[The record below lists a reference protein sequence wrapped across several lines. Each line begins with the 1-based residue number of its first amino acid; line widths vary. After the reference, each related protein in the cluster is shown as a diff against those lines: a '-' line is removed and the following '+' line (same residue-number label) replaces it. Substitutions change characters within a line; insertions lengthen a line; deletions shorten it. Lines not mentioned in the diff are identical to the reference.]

1 MYSDD
6 HDAAIAANIIDPPAG
21 VYEGTTMA
29 ITPVNHVGG
38 VSICCPLPQDK
49 LLRTIP
55 GLAPQQFTAVSVRIG
70 NPEVTFLLFDG
81 GNVRVTG
88 AKSMSAFFLGIHQL
102 RIFLASR
109 GYQARI
115 ANVSLDNIVGRC
127 AIGHTLKVE
136 AIETAILQ
144 NNSPLQGTGIYEPDL
159 FSALIYRIR
168 LSNCKITITVFD
180 SGKIMVLGITDMKKA
195 SIAVKRFQ
203 EFALGFKH
211 DTTDTSQ
218 QKDKSKKRS
227 HQRAFEKKHRE
238 EKDDEDELI
247 AEMIEDEEDED
258 DEDSQVILSDDGE
271 EDQDNDKEDEEA
283 NDLKKKRK
291 KAARLTM
298 DEFEKIQTEAHEE
311 FADSM
316 TDEQLMA
323 KIKELAR
330 DKSKKKLEVFDS
342 RQEKKKQKEAHKASK

>member
-1 MYSDD
+1 MYSEE
-6 HDAAIAANIIDPPAG
+6 HDAAIAATIIDPPAG

-38 VSICCPLPQDK
+38 VSICCPLPQEK

-70 NPEVTFLLFDG
+70 HPEVTFLLFDG

-102 RIFLASR
+102 RTFLASR
-109 GYQARI
+109 GYQSRI

-168 LSNCKITITVFD
+168 LSNCKITITVFE
-180 SGKIMVLGITDMKKA
+180 SGKIMVLGITNMKKA

-227 HQRAFEKKHRE
+227 HKRAFEKKQRE

-247 AEMIEDEEDED
+247 GEMMEDEEDNED
-258 DEDSQVILSDDGE
+258 QDSQDILSDDEDDE
-271 EDQDNDKEDEEA
+271 EDQEVT
-283 NDLKKKRK
+283 DLEKKRK

-330 DKSKKKLEVFDS
+330 AKSKKKLEAFDS
-342 RQEKKKQKEAHKASK
+342 RQEKKKQKDSSNVFK

>member
-1 MYSDD
+1 MYSNEY
-6 HDAAIAANIIDPPAG
+6 DAAIAATIIDPPAG

-38 VSICCPLPQDK
+38 VSICCPLPQEK

-70 NPEVTFLLFDG
+70 HPEVTFLLFDG

-102 RIFLASR
+102 RNFLAFH
-109 GYQARI
+109 GYQARV

-168 LSNCKITITVFD
+168 LSNCKITITVFE
-180 SGKIMVLGITDMKKA
+180 SGKIMVLGITNMEKA
-195 SIAVKRFQ
+195 SVAVKRFQ
-203 EFALGFKH
+203 EFALAFKH

-227 HQRAFEKKHRE
+227 HQRAFEKKNRE
-238 EKDDEDELI
+238 EKDDEDEFI
-247 AEMIEDEEDED
+247 ADIVEEDD
-258 DEDSQVILSDDGE
+258 DEDKE
-271 EDQDNDKEDEEA
+271 EDQISDSDDEEQI
-283 NDLKKKRK
+283 DLEKKRK
-291 KAARLTM
+291 KAGRLTF
-298 DEFEKIQTEAHEE
+298 DEIEEIQLEAQEQ
-311 FADSM
+311 FSDLS
-316 TDEQLMA
+316 DEQLMA
-323 KIKELAR
+323 KIKEMGRAKSQKKMLAF
-330 DKSKKKLEVFDS
+330 DK
-342 RQEKKKQKEAHKASK
+342 RHEKKNQKEPIKK